1 MKITNKKIEDLIPYA
16 NNSRVHSDAQIAQ
29 IAASIKEFGFR
40 NPVLVDGNGI
50 LAGHGRVLA
59 ARKLGLDVVPTID
72 CSDMS
77 DIQKKAYVIA
87 DNKLALN
94 ATWDNEILALEISAI
109 QDAMDLDILG
119 FDPKELKALHPE
131 EESHNEGNI
140 VLDENKHLLLIECD
154 DERHLQTLYDEIN
167 ERGLKCKIMS

>member
-16 NNSRVHSDAQIAQ
+16 NNSRVHSDAQVAQ

-119 FDPKELKALHPE
+119 FDLKELKALYPE
-131 EESHNEGNI
+131 ETEHGVNETI
-140 VLDENKHLLLIECD
+140 SDEQKNLLMVECV
-154 DERHLQTLYDEIN
+154 DERELQVLFDEMK
-167 ERGLKCKIMS
+167 ERGYECKILS